1 MTPPPPTLPNDR
13 EDREDR
19 ESLEDAEGDAL
30 QRVVVSACLLGEM
43 VRYDGTD
50 RRCTHPILARWMA
63 QGRVVA
69 VCPELAGGLPVP
81 RAAAEIEGGAG
92 GSRVL
97 NGVARVVDCRGTDFT
112 APFVAGAR
120 RILAL
125 AREHGARVALL
136 KAGSPSC
143 GSGYT
148 YDGSFTHRRVPL
160 PGVACALLRDAG
172 IAVFS
177 EDAFERADLALAR
190 LDGA

>member
-1 MTPPPPTLPNDR
+1 MD
-13 EDREDR
+13 
-19 ESLEDAEGDAL
+19 SLGRLQVSYRGNAVYPARLGD
-30 QRVVVSACLLGEM
+30 V
-43 VRYDGTD
+43 VRYDGAD
-50 RRCTHPILARWMA
+50 KRCTHPILARWIA

-69 VCPELAGGLPVP
+69 VCPEVAGGLPVP
-81 RAAAEIEGGAG
+81 RPAAEIEGGSGGAQVLAG
-92 GSRVL
+92 G
-97 NGVARVVDCRGTDFT
+97 ARVVDCRGTDFT

-120 RILAL
+120 RVLAL
-125 AREHGARVALL
+125 ARERGVRVALL

-143 GSGYT
+143 GSAYT

-177 EDAFERADLALAR
+177 EDDLAQAELALAR